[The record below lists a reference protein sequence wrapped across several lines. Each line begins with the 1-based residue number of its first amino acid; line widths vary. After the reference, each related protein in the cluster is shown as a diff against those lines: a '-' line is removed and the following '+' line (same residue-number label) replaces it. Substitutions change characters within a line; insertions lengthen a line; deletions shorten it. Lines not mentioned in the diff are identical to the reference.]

1 MRLLKCYLGNGVFPN
16 LGCNR
21 AFKFGAE
28 LELFLKG
35 QNKKSIQFDIL
46 EFNSFILA
54 LYLFVL

>member
-1 MRLLKCYLGNGVFPN
+1 MFAKVYLGNRIFSI

-46 EFNSFILA
+46 EFSSFILA
-54 LYLFVL
+54 LYLLVL